1 MRRLDELAPLFPAML
16 DALTRAGQSVVVIA
30 DIEGKLD
37 RWYFNEPAA
46 ALIGHTTA
54 SLEAIPVVYAI
65 VPEQR
70 PLVMQL
76 FASFRAGQPVPST
89 LELTMLHADGSHIP
103 VEIATGHAPITGGR
117 GYVGVVRAIGHP
129 QTQMSLLEADRIGLV
144 AALSAGFAHETNNPL
159 TSVLLN
165 LRSLRKQ
172 LLVHLPELAQ
182 PSAVRCLDDLTTGAE
197 RIASNVRALQTLA
210 TRSETQQ
217 IDLAAVVSA
226 ALRLAT
232 PTLEPCAHV
241 IRQIF
246 PVRPVTGEESRIGQ
260 AVLAMMLFSAS
271 GFDPELSTSSNRIVI
286 AVEERDGSVIVEVSD
301 NGRELTADETRHA
314 FDPFFRSRARGAGVG
329 VGLGVAR
336 SIAAALGGDVTLRPR
351 PGGGAVITMR
361 LPAAP

>member
-1 MRRLDELAPLFPAML
+1 MRGAAELAARLPVFG
-16 DALTRAGQSVVVIA
+16 DAFRRAGQSVVVIA
-30 DIEGKLD
+30 DIDGKLE
-37 RWYFNEPAA
+37 RWYFNEPAMT
-46 ALIGHTTA
+46 LIGRTA
-54 SLEAIPVVYAI
+54 ADLATLPPIEAI

-70 PLVMQL
+70 PLMLQL
-76 FASFRAGQPVPST
+76 FAAFRSGDAVPAT
-89 LELTMLHADGSHIP
+89 IEIAVLHRDGSHVP
-103 VEIATGHAPITGGR
+103 VEIAIGHIPITGGR
-117 GYVGVVRAIGHP
+117 AYVGVLRPIGHP

-172 LLVHLPELAQ
+172 LLMHLPELAQ

-210 TRSETQQ
+210 TRSETQP

-246 PVRPVTGEESRIGQ
+246 PVRKVTGEESRIGQ
-260 AVLAMMLFSAS
+260 AVLAIILFSAS

-286 AVEERDGSVIVEVSD
+286 AVDER
-301 NGRELTADETRHA
+301 
-314 FDPFFRSRARGAGVG
+314 
-329 VGLGVAR
+329 
-336 SIAAALGGDVTLRPR
+336 
-351 PGGGAVITMR
+351 
-361 LPAAP
+361 